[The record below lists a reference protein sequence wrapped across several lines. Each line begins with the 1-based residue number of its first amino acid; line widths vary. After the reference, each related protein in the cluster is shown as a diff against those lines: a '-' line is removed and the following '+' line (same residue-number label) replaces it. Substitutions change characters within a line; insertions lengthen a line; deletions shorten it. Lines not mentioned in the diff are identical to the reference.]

1 MKRALVFTALVTLTV
16 SGCGYNKI
24 QTLDE
29 EVNGYKGQ
37 VEVALQRRADL
48 IPNLVNTVKGFAGQE
63 LAIFQEITDARSR
76 LGGAIQ
82 GGGMAEMAAA
92 NQGLNSA
99 LGRLLAIVEDN
110 PEIQSNENFRA
121 LQDQLEGTENRVAT
135 ARMDYNNAVRE
146 YNAYIRRFPQV
157 LTAKVIGAGSRE
169 YFEAEEGAAE
179 APKVEF

>member
-1 MKRALVFTALVTLTV
+1 MKRMAVLAVTAAVAA
-16 SGCGYNKI
+16 SGCGYNRI

-110 PEIQSNENFRA
+110 PEIQSNENFRM
-121 LQDQLEGTENRVAT
+121 LQDQLEGTENRVST
-135 ARMDYNNAVRE
+135 ARQDYNNAVRE
-146 YNAYIRRFPQV
+146 YNAYIRKFPQV
-157 LTAKVIGAGSRE
+157 LTAKAIGAGARE